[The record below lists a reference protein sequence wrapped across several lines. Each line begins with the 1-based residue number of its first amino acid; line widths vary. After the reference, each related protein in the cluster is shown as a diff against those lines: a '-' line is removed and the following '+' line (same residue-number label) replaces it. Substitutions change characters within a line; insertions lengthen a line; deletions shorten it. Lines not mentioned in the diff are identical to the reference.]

1 MVELNVARVVS
12 LKPVMQDIIVIL
24 FVNADIN
31 VGLYL
36 ARLSANTPT
45 FTVAT
50 LRNKNSVLN

>member
-36 ARLSANTPT
+36 ARLQW
-45 FTVAT
+45 
-50 LRNKNSVLN
+50 RH